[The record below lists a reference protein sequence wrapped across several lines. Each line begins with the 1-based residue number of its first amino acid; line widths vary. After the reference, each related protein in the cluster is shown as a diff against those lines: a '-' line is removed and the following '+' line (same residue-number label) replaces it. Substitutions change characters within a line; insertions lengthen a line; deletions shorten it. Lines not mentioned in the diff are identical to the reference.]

1 MLLVTL
7 LQKCVVTQEINNLV
21 SKVSNFDSFLPDCF
35 SLRTR
40 GWYLGTKTIHITD
53 ELCCYGDGYQTTS
66 WYKII
71 HKNAQEILT
80 TWKMVITLAHMA
92 FSNTLHLHFQY
103 YY

>member
-1 MLLVTL
+1 MLPVTL
-7 LQKCVVTQEINNLV
+7 LQKRVLTQEINNLV
-21 SKVSNFDSFLPDCF
+21 SKVSNFDSFF
-35 SLRTR
+35 TSLLFLTR

-66 WYKII
+66 WHKII
-71 HKNAQEILT
+71 HKNAQEIVT
-80 TWKMVITLAHMA
+80 TRKMVTTLVHMA